1 MFNDEDLMMFINFII
16 NRIAGLYATIILV
29 TSRSLR
35 NTIFMNRSSSII
47 IEELPNVD
55 RILILCKDIYLARE
69 SMDFKLEE
77 DLYAK
82 LIFLYRTP
90 DTLIKWTKQKNQ

>member
-1 MFNDEDLMMFINFII
+1 MKFMNFKI
-16 NRIAGLYATIILV
+16 NRIVGLYATIILFG
-29 TSRSLR
+29 SRSLR
-35 NTIFMNRSSSII
+35 NTIFMNRSASIM

-55 RILILCKDIYLARE
+55 RILTLCKDIYLARE

-82 LIFLYRTP
+82 LLFLYRTP
-90 DTLIKWTKQKNQ
+90 DTLIKWTKQKNE

>member
-1 MFNDEDLMMFINFII
+1 
-16 NRIAGLYATIILV
+16 
-29 TSRSLR
+29 
-35 NTIFMNRSSSII
+35 MNRSATIM

-82 LIFLYRTP
+82 LLFLYRTP
-90 DTLIKWTKQKNQ
+90 DTLIKWTKQKNE